1 MLLCTLLIIGSNA
14 FHDLTFAFFLVTNFF
29 LTHGN
34 FNHEVQV
41 QIFANNFSKINKHP
55 PKKIYRK
62 KTKID
67 Q

>member
-1 MLLCTLLIIGSNA
+1 MCSNA
-14 FHDLTFAFFLVTNFF
+14 FHDLAFAFFLVTNFS

-41 QIFANNFSKINKHP
+41 QIQVFANNFSKINKHSS
-55 PKKIYRK
+55 KKIYRK

-67 Q
+67 E